1 MATID
6 AMIVRMGKKGS
17 KVKQA
22 KKDDKANAICDH
34 LGIESP
40 GAAAAKAAAQAAQNE
55 AAERAAAERAAAQ
68 LAAVE
73 RAAAERAAAEHAA
86 AVAAGGAAAAGAN
99 PKPPK
104 PGAAKP
110 TKWEKHV
117 DSAGDSYYYDR
128 SSGVSSWDPP
138 PDAQPPKPPKP
149 TAPKQR
155 SVDVV
160 DMTPHGGSSSSSS
173 PPDFIT
179 RGAAMGGGGT
189 IQHFHAGAFAA
200 GLNTRDSTSAD
211 GADDGATHTR
221 IGGNGW
227 RPRADG
233 RLAPSGGVEG
243 RKSPGTPLDNPRPA
257 PRLDRAPVRVGGAC
271 DCGAGAER
279 ERSESGARAERACAW
294 VTIGSTPLDAPK
306 ERFRPIPPTC
316 GCACAACRVL
326 L

>member
-1 MATID
+1 MKLAPMATID

-22 KKDDKANAICDH
+22 KKDDKVNAICDH

-55 AAERAAAERAAAQ
+55 AA
-68 LAAVE
+68 E

-138 PDAQPPKPPKP
+138 PTPSPRKAATRHIPKNFFGKHER
-149 TAPKQR
+149 K
-155 SVDVV
+155 
-160 DMTPHGGSSSSSS
+160 
-173 PPDFIT
+173 
-179 RGAAMGGGGT
+179 
-189 IQHFHAGAFAA
+189 
-200 GLNTRDSTSAD
+200 
-211 GADDGATHTR
+211 
-221 IGGNGW
+221 
-227 RPRADG
+227 RA
-233 RLAPSGGVEG
+233 
-243 RKSPGTPLDNPRPA
+243 
-257 PRLDRAPVRVGGAC
+257 
-271 DCGAGAER
+271 
-279 ERSESGARAERACAW
+279 
-294 VTIGSTPLDAPK
+294 
-306 ERFRPIPPTC
+306 
-316 GCACAACRVL
+316 
-326 L
+326 

>member
-1 MATID
+1 MFSPCFCAGVREVKLAPMATID

-22 KKDDKANAICDH
+22 KKDDKVNAICDH

-55 AAERAAAERAAAQ
+55 AATLAIAELAAAQ
-68 LAAVE
+68 LAAAE

-86 AVAAGGAAAAGAN
+86 AVAAGGAAAAGAK

-200 GLNTRDSTSAD
+200 GSNIYLAAPGGQSDAGGSHAHAAQLAH
-211 GADDGATHTR
+211 GA
-221 IGGNGW
+221 
-227 RPRADG
+227 
-233 RLAPSGGVEG
+233 RLAHGG
-243 RKSPGTPLDNPRPA
+243 LLA
-257 PRLDRAPVRVGGAC
+257 HGGQL
-271 DCGAGAER
+271 
-279 ERSESGARAERACAW
+279 SELPERAAHPRDHRAQHPPGH
-294 VTIGSTPLDAPK
+294 VPPAYRGAPASA
-306 ERFRPIPPTC
+306 PYY
-316 GCACAACRVL
+316 
-326 L
+326 